1 MDLELF
7 VDVVQNLIVMENPRG
22 MWPWL
27 KDGEVQA
34 LFHTTN
40 LKI

>member
-7 VDVVQNLIVMENPRG
+7 VKKKNLIVMKNPRG
-22 MWPWL
+22 MWSWL